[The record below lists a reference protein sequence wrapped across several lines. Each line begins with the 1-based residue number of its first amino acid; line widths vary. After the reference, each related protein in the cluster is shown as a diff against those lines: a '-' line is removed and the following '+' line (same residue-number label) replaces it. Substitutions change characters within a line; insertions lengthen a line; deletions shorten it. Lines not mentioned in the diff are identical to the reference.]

1 MSRPQT
7 NPRIREIT
15 EMFAKLLGYYNQLDQ
30 TTIDL
35 LMRFLAKGVST
46 GNLNNYL
53 KRVLTRELEERVSV
67 EVVSLEETKGP

>member
-1 MSRPQT
+1 
-7 NPRIREIT
+7 
-15 EMFAKLLGYYNQLDQ
+15 MFAKLLGYYNQLDQ